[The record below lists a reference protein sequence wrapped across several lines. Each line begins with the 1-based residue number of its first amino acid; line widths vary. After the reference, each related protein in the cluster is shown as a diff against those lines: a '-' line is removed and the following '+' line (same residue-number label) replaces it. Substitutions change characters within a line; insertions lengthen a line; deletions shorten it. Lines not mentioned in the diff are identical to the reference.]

1 MNRIAEAYV
10 KLVLAFG
17 RHDPGYVDAY
27 YGPQAWKEEAEAQLA
42 PMTQIEDAAVALA
55 GRLASLT
62 EARDEMQRLRQRY
75 LARML
80 EALAA
85 RIDILSGVRFSF
97 EQESEALYEAV
108 APRRAEKDFREIHEE
123 LARELSGGG
132 SLVERY
138 EGFKKSFVIPQ
149 ERLDRVFAAAIDEAR
164 RRTLGHLELPDEES
178 FRVEYVTGKSWSGY
192 NWYQGNFASLIQ
204 INTDLP
210 IYLDRAIDLAAHE
223 GYPGHHVYHALCEKS
238 LVRERGWMEFT
249 VYPLFS
255 PQSLIAEGSANFGV
269 EVVFPEEERAEF
281 ERDVLFPLAGLD
293 SGAAAKYGRVR
304 RLADRLA
311 DAGNEAARRYL
322 DGEIDARAATDW
334 LEEHALMPRPRA
346 EQRVRF
352 FEQYRSYVINYTL
365 GKDLVRRYIESRGGT
380 ADRQTERWEEFRR
393 LLASPRL
400 PRDLRAKA

>member
-1 MNRIAEAYV
+1 
-10 KLVLAFG
+10 
-17 RHDPGYVDAY
+17 
-27 YGPQAWKEEAEAQLA
+27 
-42 PMTQIEDAAVALA
+42 
-55 GRLASLT
+55 
-62 EARDEMQRLRQRY
+62 
-75 LARML
+75 
-80 EALAA
+80 
-85 RIDILSGVRFSF
+85 
-97 EQESEALYEAV
+97 
-108 APRRAEKDFREIHEE
+108 
-123 LARELSGGG
+123 
-132 SLVERY
+132 
-138 EGFKKSFVIPQ
+138 
-149 ERLDRVFAAAIDEAR
+149 
-164 RRTLGHLELPDEES
+164 
-178 FRVEYVTGKSWSGY
+178 
-192 NWYQGNFASLIQ
+192 
-204 INTDLP
+204 
-210 IYLDRAIDLAAHE
+210 
-223 GYPGHHVYHALCEKS
+223 
-238 LVRERGWMEFT
+238 MEFT

-255 PQSLIAEGSANFGV
+255 PQSLVAEGSANFGV

-365 GKDLVRRYIESRGGT
+365 GKDLVRQYIESRGGT
-380 ADRQTERWEEFRR
+380 ADRQAERWEEFRR